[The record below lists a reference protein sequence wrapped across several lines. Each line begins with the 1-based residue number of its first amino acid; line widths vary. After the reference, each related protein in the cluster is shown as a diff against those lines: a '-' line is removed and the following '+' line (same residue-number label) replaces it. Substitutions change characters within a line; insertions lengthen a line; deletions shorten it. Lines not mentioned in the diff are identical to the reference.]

1 MTRHLSYDMQEL
13 GFLAR
18 SNRVRD
24 AGHSRRTVETAIAS
38 GQLTRPARGWLATR
52 SAERDAVIAVLHR
65 GVLTDASAL
74 GSRGLWRGLDR
85 SIHVLVPPNCPGLV
99 CAPRVPLSQ
108 FTPYKHATNGVVK
121 HWGTQRAP
129 VTGQPDWRVSVVDAL
144 ASFARSHSEEMF
156 VAAVDHALHADALRV
171 GEVPLLFDLLPAR
184 LRASRRLIHGEAESG
199 TESLTRLRLR
209 AKLERLGHRVEIQVP
224 VGHHRIDI
232 LIDGWLAIE
241 ADSEEWHASQRLSD
255 LRRDAWLTARGYRV
269 ERYDYQQVMYEWNTV
284 EAAILEILRTARP
297 ARAPR

>member
-1 MTRHLSYDMQEL
+1 MTRPLNYDMQEL

-18 SNRVRD
+18 SSRVRHL
-24 AGHSRRTVETAIAS
+24 GHSRRAVEVAIAA
-38 GQLTRPARGWLATR
+38 GWLTRPSRGWLATCA
-52 SAERDAVIAVLHR
+52 AERDAVIAVLHR

-74 GSRGLWRGLDR
+74 GSHGVWRGLDR

-99 CAPRVPLSQ
+99 CTPRVPLSQ
-108 FTPYKHATNGVVK
+108 FAPDKHATSGVVK
-121 HWGTQRAP
+121 HWGTQRAR

-156 VAAVDHALHADALRV
+156 VAAVDHALQTDALQI
-171 GEVPLLFDLLPAR
+171 GEVPLLFDILPAR

-199 TESLTRLRLR
+199 TESLARLRLR
-209 AKLERLGHRVEIQVP
+209 AKLERLGHRVDIQVP
-224 VGHHRIDI
+224 IGPHRIDI

-241 ADSEEWHASQRLSD
+241 LDSEEWHSSQRLDD

-269 ERYDYQQVMYEWNTV
+269 ERYDYQQVMYEWDSV
-284 EAAILEILRTARP
+284 ERAICEILRTARP